1 MTSSSNISCC
11 TGRFRSRLESYPVSN
26 YSSSIIFHRCNLSNE
41 VNAVL
46 VDLGIGTIVKADGLQ
61 ERYGSP
67 EYMAPEVIL
76 GNYGTKADVWSSG
89 VVLYAML
96 SGYLPYQAETSSQV
110 LDHVIHSPVPMPDE
124 IWGEISPAAVDLL
137 TRLLQKDPTE
147 RISAAEALQHEW
159 LAGSASHKVGEVK
172 DVSFVERMMTNL
184 EVTRPTSLSPSLA

>member
-1 MTSSSNISCC
+1 M
-11 TGRFRSRLESYPVSN
+11 RQLLEAVAHCHDGSVVHRD
-26 YSSSIIFHRCNLSNE
+26 IKLEHLMLHRCNLSNE

-96 SGYLPYQAETSSQV
+96 SGYLPYQAETSSQ
-110 LDHVIHSPVPMPDE
+110 
-124 IWGEISPAAVDLL
+124 
-137 TRLLQKDPTE
+137 
-147 RISAAEALQHEW
+147 
-159 LAGSASHKVGEVK
+159 
-172 DVSFVERMMTNL
+172 
-184 EVTRPTSLSPSLA
+184 